1 MDFIYPESVSFS
13 CSMCGICCGDTNEKK
28 RHILMLSEEVN
39 QISEKIGKNSL
50 NFATINQNQPPYLYE
65 MKKNE
70 KGTCIFLSE
79 NKCDIYSIRPLICR
93 FYPFELIDLP
103 DGKYEILFT
112 NECPGIS
119 KGKKIEKEHFIKL
132 FLLACSKFKILSL

>member
-1 MDFIYPESVSFS
+1 MDFIYPDSVSFS
-13 CSMCGICCGDTNEKK
+13 CTMCGICCGDTNKKK

-50 NFATINQNQPPYLYE
+50 NFANGNKNQPPYLYE

-70 KGTCIFLSE
+70 KGTCIFLRE

-103 DGKYEILFT
+103 DRKYEFLFT

-119 KGKKIEKEHFIKL
+119 KGEKIGKEHFTKL
-132 FLLACSKFKILSL
+132 FLLACSKFKIL